1 MAQKMPPISFYWSS
15 LVQENWLLRPRWTFT
30 SPPVTTAQAT
40 VPVPPTS
47 QPRFSNLSMLVLQ
60 WASLAVLTLLLLL
73 VMADCAFRRNL
84 STSHTYTTPPYDDAE
99 TYV

>member
-1 MAQKMPPISFYWSS
+1 
-15 LVQENWLLRPRWTFT
+15 
-30 SPPVTTAQAT
+30 
-40 VPVPPTS
+40 
-47 QPRFSNLSMLVLQ
+47 MLVLQ

>member
-1 MAQKMPPISFYWSS
+1 MLACGNITGCIFWWAG
-15 LVQENWLLRPRWTFT
+15 N
-30 SPPVTTAQAT
+30 
-40 VPVPPTS
+40 
-47 QPRFSNLSMLVLQ
+47 SMLVLQ

>member
-1 MAQKMPPISFYWSS
+1 
-15 LVQENWLLRPRWTFT
+15 
-30 SPPVTTAQAT
+30 
-40 VPVPPTS
+40 
-47 QPRFSNLSMLVLQ
+47 MLVLQ

-84 STSHTYTTPPYDDAE
+84 STSHTYATPPYDDAE